1 MQNFADSP
9 YVYSHW
15 LVLLELFRGKF
26 FCIYLWVMLK
36 SVSALFILQE
46 NHLWKSKNFQNFK
59 GLLFL
64 VLWLYGYHFWL
75 VLKHLI
81 VLSKKGNSAS
91 LANIR
96 KSHDNLNVKSN
107 LKLNNFWKLYA
118 WFKDSIRAF

>member
-9 YVYSHW
+9 YVCSHW
-15 LVLLELFRGKF
+15 LVLLELFRGKI

-46 NHLWKSKNFQNFK
+46 NHLWKSKNFQNFA

-107 LKLNNFWKLYA
+107 LKLNNFRKLYA
-118 WFKDSIRAF
+118 WFKDIIRDF